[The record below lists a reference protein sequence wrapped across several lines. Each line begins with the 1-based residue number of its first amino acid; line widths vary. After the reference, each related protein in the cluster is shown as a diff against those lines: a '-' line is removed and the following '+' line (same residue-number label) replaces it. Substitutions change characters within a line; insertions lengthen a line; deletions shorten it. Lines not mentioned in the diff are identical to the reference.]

1 MKKAFTLIEL
11 IFVIIAL
18 GILAMVAIPRLASSK
33 QDAEITRVKAEIA
46 ALRSAIQTYRGANLL
61 KQKGNGYP
69 ETLDEKTIAEIT
81 NGTKLN
87 NKYWTVGKEKDK
99 LTVTIAGKQTTF
111 TYDKNKGSLTCSN
124 SSSNSNNTDALCKK
138 IDN

>member
-1 MKKAFTLIEL
+1 MKKAFTMVEL
-11 IFVIIAL
+11 IFVIVIL
-18 GILAMVAIPRLASSK
+18 GILAMVALPRLAGSK
-33 QDAEITRVKAEIA
+33 KDAEITRAKAEIA
-46 ALRSAIQTYRGANLL
+46 AIRSAIQTYRGANLL

-69 ETLDEKTIAEIT
+69 EDLKETTIEKIT

-87 NKYWTVGKEKDK
+87 KKYWKVDGSGNQ

-124 SSSNSNNTDALCKK
+124 SSSNSNTPDALCKK

>member
-11 IFVIIAL
+11 IFVIVAL

-69 ETLDEKTIAEIT
+69 EDLKETTIEKIT

-87 NKYWTVGKEKDK
+87 KKYWNVDGSGNS
-99 LTVTIAGKQTTF
+99 LTVTIAGKTTTF
-111 TYDKNKGSLTCSN
+111 TYDKNKGSLTCSK
-124 SSSNSNNTDALCKK
+124 SNNNTDALCKK